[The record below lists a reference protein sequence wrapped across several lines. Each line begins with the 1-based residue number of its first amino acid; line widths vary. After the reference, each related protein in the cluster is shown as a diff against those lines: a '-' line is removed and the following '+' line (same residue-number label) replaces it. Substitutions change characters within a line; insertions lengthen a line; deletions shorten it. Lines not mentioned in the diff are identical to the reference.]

1 MVSRKKCRG
10 SCAGR
15 FIGFVLMIVIA
26 FALMGSLLQCAQQ
39 APQMARNAAAR
50 AGNGLAHAATNTV
63 SNWGRNL
70 LNRIEDLFKAQS
82 PAEQFEEV
90 CDHIPVEG
98 VDKLCPY
105 FTADMQGATNAQARQ
120 TSCYLTAVGKA
131 PNGLENLKTIHQT
144 CPQTPNN
151 TAAFQSCVENYVSNK
166 VEKGDVSSCQRTA
179 LGQFA
184 QEVHDLIEPIACI
197 PGLPKSWC
205 ETSSTPS
212 AAPPAPTPTN
222 PNYLNC
228 LSQYYQKLPMYN
240 EPLTCG
246 TSVDA
251 QNADCVRTR
260 LQNWVYQ
267 GQHYGIPWVQSC
279 DAQLAPQTPTQ

>member
-10 SCAGR
+10 SCTGR
-15 FIGFVLMIVIA
+15 FIGLVLMIFVA

-39 APQMARNAAAR
+39 VPQMARNAAAQ
-50 AGNGLAHAATNTV
+50 AGNGLTHAATNTV

-131 PNGLENLKTIHQT
+131 PNGLESLKTINKT

-151 TAAFQSCVENYVSNK
+151 APAFQSCVENYVNNN
-166 VEKGDVSSCQRTA
+166 VETGDVSSCQRSA

-184 QEVHDLIEPIACI
+184 QEVHDLIEPVACI

-205 ETSSTPS
+205 EAKSSTQS

-222 PNYLNC
+222 PNYLAC

-246 TSVDA
+246 TSVNAEDA
-251 QNADCVRTR
+251 ECVRTR

-267 GQHYGIPWVQSC
+267 GQHYGVPWVQSC
-279 DAQLAPQTPTQ
+279 DALLPQSPTQ